1 MGIFIQCLAV
11 VLATVVVGI
20 STTLTAARSQ
30 AFKGN
35 LLVKDLFI
43 SNPFE
48 ADPTSSYNAT
58 LSGML
63 TVSQVF
69 LDANSEVIV
78 IDEDHLDETPKRCQ
92 IQWKAGVS
100 TPDSAQHQ
108 CENNTLRVWFPK
120 NTFRGVGNFQLQLA
134 HTTIDTE

>member
-1 MGIFIQCLAV
+1 MP
-11 VLATVVVGI
+11 
-20 STTLTAARSQ
+20 TTLTATRSQ

-35 LLVKDLFI
+35 LLIKDLFI

-58 LSGML
+58 TS
-63 TVSQVF
+63 
-69 LDANSEVIV
+69 VIV

-92 IQWKAGVS
+92 IEWKAGVS

-120 NTFRGVGNFQLQLA
+120 NTFRGVGNFQMQLA
-134 HTTIDTE
+134 HTTIDTEQVKSPLV